1 MWLKDKYMVNE
12 SIFMSLHVRWVDLVW
27 LPDTHPAAHSLPL
40 LKRTEEKNKML
51 EELMSQDKDRKI
63 LYQLPSRIIKTQ
75 LEDN

>member
-1 MWLKDKYMVNE
+1 MWLKEKYMVNE
-12 SIFMSLHVRWVDLVW
+12 SIFMSLHVRCVDLVW

-51 EELMSQDKDRKI
+51 EEFMGQDKDRKI